1 MLEKMLVFWYDN
13 AKHEGVDSMYKVN
26 KKDEVPIYLFHQGTN
41 YKAYEFLGS
50 HSSKRKGVSGAIFRV
65 WAPHAL
71 SVSVVGDFNDW
82 NRTQNPM
89 EKISDNGLWEGFV
102 PDIKQYDLYKYS
114 IETQEGKI
122 LLKTDPYAFHMQTRP
137 ESASRFYELGK
148 YLWKDQ
154 AWMDKRKLQNH
165 VGEPINIYEVNIGSW
180 RQYEDGQFFDYRKC
194 ADELVSYVKD
204 MGYTHV
210 ELMPITEYPFD
221 PSWGYQVTGYF
232 AATSRYGTPKDF
244 MYFVNKMHENNI
256 GVIMDWVPAHFPK
269 DAQGLYEF
277 DGSQCYEYQDIQKR
291 EHPHWGTRIF
301 DFGRPEV
308 QSFLIS
314 SAMFW
319 VEKFHIDGL
328 RVDAVASMLY
338 LDYGRESWEWTPNVH
353 GGNENL
359 EAVEFLKKL
368 NSAILGE
375 HSDVLMIAEESS
387 AWPLVTKPPYV
398 GGLGFNFKWNMG
410 WMNDMLNYISLDPIY
425 RSYNHDKLTFSMMY
439 AFSENYVLPLSHD
452 EVVHGKCS
460 LINKMPGEYSQ
471 KFAGMR
477 TMLGYMMAHPGK
489 KLLFMG
495 QEFGQFIEWNF
506 EKELDWQL
514 LSYES
519 HRKLQSF
526 VRDLNHFYLENSP
539 MWEID
544 DSWDGFQW
552 LVHDDNTQ
560 NVVIFRRTNDE
571 GDDVIAICNF
581 APVERDGYRFG
592 IPEEKNYE
600 IVLNSDDI
608 RYGGNGIKEK
618 EIILSEKIAMHGKA
632 NSIAVD
638 IPPMSVMYLKP
649 SKIQPESKEDNVIDV
664 EVTEESA
671 KESKQEEKPKRT
683 RKKAVTAEETAAPVE
698 EKPKRTR
705 KKAAPAE
712 DAAPAEEK
720 PKRTRKK
727 AVTAEETAALAEEKP
742 KRTRKKAAAEST
754 KQETAEKPKRTRK
767 TTKTQE

>member
-1 MLEKMLVFWYDN
+1 
-13 AKHEGVDSMYKVN
+13 MYKVN

-41 YKAYEFLGS
+41 FKAYEFMGS
-50 HSSKRKGVSGAIFRV
+50 HSSKRKGVSGAVFRV
-65 WAPHAL
+65 WAPHAH
-71 SVSVVGDFNDW
+71 SVSVVGDFNSWD
-82 NRTQNPM
+82 RSCDPM
-89 EKISDNGLWEGFV
+89 EKISENGLWEGFV
-102 PDIKQYDLYKYS
+102 PEIKQYDIYKYS
-114 IETQEGKI
+114 FETPWGDVV
-122 LLKTDPYAFHMQTRP
+122 LKTYPYAYHMQTRP

-148 YLWKDQ
+148 YPWKDQ
-154 AWMDKRKLQNH
+154 AWMEKRRLQNH
-165 VGEPINIYEVNIGSW
+165 VGEPINIYEVNLGSW
-180 RQYEDGQFFDYRKC
+180 RQYEDGKFFDYRKI
-194 ADELVSYVKD
+194 ADELVEYVKE
-204 MGYTHV
+204 MGYTHI
-210 ELMPITEYPFD
+210 ELMPVTEYPFD
-221 PSWGYQVTGYF
+221 ASWGYQVTGYF

-244 MYFVNKMHENNI
+244 MYFVNKFHENNI

-269 DAQGLYEF
+269 DEQGLYEF
-277 DGSQCYEYQDIQKR
+277 DGTQCYEYQDPQKR

-308 QSFLIS
+308 QSFLVS

-368 NSAILGE
+368 NSAILSE

-410 WMNDMLNYISLDPIY
+410 WMNDILSYISLDPIY

-439 AFSENYVLPLSHD
+439 AFSENYILPLSHD

-477 TMLGYMMAHPGK
+477 TLFGYMMAHPGK

-519 HRKLQSF
+519 HRKLQNF
-526 VRDLNHFYLENSP
+526 VKDLNRFYLDNSP
-539 MWEID
+539 LWEID

-560 NVVIFRRTNDE
+560 NVIIFRRTNDE
-571 GDDVIAICNF
+571 GEDVIAICNF
-581 APVERDGYRFG
+581 APVERDDYRFG

-600 IVLNSDDI
+600 IAFSSDDI
-608 RYGGNGIKEK
+608 RYGGKGIPEK
-618 EIILSEKIAMHGKA
+618 EIILSEKIAMHGKS

-649 SKIQPESKEDNVIDV
+649 SSIQPEPKVIDV
-664 EVTEESA
+664 ESSSAETEAEPA
-671 KESKQEEKPKRT
+671 AEQPKPKTT
-683 RKKAVTAEETAAPVE
+683 RKKAASTKPKTTRKKATSEEAAQEKPKTTRKKTAAAKEKTE

-705 KKAAPAE
+705 KKAAE
-712 DAAPAEEK
+712 KIEE
-720 PKRTRKK
+720 
-727 AVTAEETAALAEEKP
+727 
-742 KRTRKKAAAEST
+742 
-754 KQETAEKPKRTRK
+754 
-767 TTKTQE
+767 

>member
-1 MLEKMLVFWYDN
+1 
-13 AKHEGVDSMYKVN
+13 MYKVN

-41 YKAYEFLGS
+41 FKAYEFMGS
-50 HSSKRKGVSGAIFRV
+50 HSSKRKGVSGAVFRV
-65 WAPHAL
+65 WAPHAH
-71 SVSVVGDFNDW
+71 SVSVVGEFNSWD
-82 NRTQNPM
+82 RSCDPM
-89 EKISDNGLWEGFV
+89 EKISENGLWEGFV
-102 PDIKQYDLYKYS
+102 PEIKQYDMYKYS
-114 IETQEGKI
+114 IETPSGDVV
-122 LLKTDPYAFHMQTRP
+122 LKTDPYAYHMQTRP

-148 YLWKDQ
+148 YPWKDQ
-154 AWMDKRKLQNH
+154 AWMEKRRLQNH
-165 VGEPINIYEVNIGSW
+165 VGEPINIYEVNLGSW
-180 RQYEDGQFFDYRKC
+180 RQYEDGKFFDYRKI
-194 ADELVSYVKD
+194 ADELVEYVKE
-204 MGYTHV
+204 MGYTHI
-210 ELMPITEYPFD
+210 ELMPVTEYPFD
-221 PSWGYQVTGYF
+221 ASWGYQVTGYF

-244 MYFVNKMHENNI
+244 MYFVNKFHENNI

-269 DAQGLYEF
+269 DEQGLYEF
-277 DGSQCYEYQDIQKR
+277 DGTQCYEYQDPQKR

-308 QSFLIS
+308 QSFLVS

-368 NSAILGE
+368 NSAILSE

-410 WMNDMLNYISLDPIY
+410 WMNDILSYISLDPIY

-439 AFSENYVLPLSHD
+439 AFSENYILPLSHD

-477 TMLGYMMAHPGK
+477 TLFGYMMAHPGK

-519 HRKLQSF
+519 HRKLQNF
-526 VRDLNHFYLENSP
+526 VKDLNRFYLDNSP
-539 MWEID
+539 LWEID

-560 NVVIFRRTNDE
+560 NVIIFRRTNDE
-571 GDDVIAICNF
+571 GEDVIAICNF
-581 APVERDGYRFG
+581 APVERDDYRFG

-600 IVLNSDDI
+600 IAFSSDDI
-608 RYGGNGIKEK
+608 RYGGKGIPEK
-618 EIILSEKIAMHGKA
+618 EIILSEKIAMHGKS

-649 SKIQPESKEDNVIDV
+649 SSIQPEPKVIDV
-664 EVTEESA
+664 ESSSAETEAEPA
-671 KESKQEEKPKRT
+671 AEQPKPKT
-683 RKKAVTAEETAAPVE
+683 
-698 EKPKRTR
+698 TR
-705 KKAAPAE
+705 KKAAST
-712 DAAPAEEK
+712 K
-720 PKRTRKK
+720 PKTTRKK
-727 AVTAEETAALAEEKP
+727 ATSEEAAQEKP
-742 KRTRKKAAAEST
+742 TQRSTVKKKRLQPRKRPRKSQSGPV
-754 KQETAEKPKRTRK
+754 KKRQKR
-767 TTKTQE
+767 

>member
-1 MLEKMLVFWYDN
+1 MLVFWYDN

-291 EHPHWGTRIF
+291 EHPHWGPRIF

-410 WMNDMLNYISLDPIY
+410 WMNDMLHYMSLDPLF
-425 RSYNHDKLTFSMMY
+425 RKFNHDNITFSFFY
-439 AFSENYVLPLSHD
+439 AFSENFILPISHD
-452 EVVHGKCS
+452 EVVYGKCS
-460 LINKMPGEYSQ
+460 LFNKMPGDEQMKY
-471 KFAGMR
+471 AGVRAFMC
-477 TMLGYMMAHPGK
+477 YMMAHPGK

-495 QEFGQFIEWNF
+495 TEFCQANEWNV
-506 EKELDWQL
+506 EKELEWGL
-514 LSYES
+514 LQYPE
-519 HRKLQSF
+519 HQKAQAF
-526 VRDLNHFYLENSP
+526 FKALNHFYLETPALWQVDFS
-539 MWEID
+539 WEGFSWISND
-544 DSWDGFQW
+544 DYNQR
-552 LVHDDNTQ
+552 
-560 NVVIFRRTNDE
+560 VIAFRRIDKDGNDL
-571 GDDVIAICNF
+571 IAVCNF
-581 APVERDGYRFG
+581 VPVQRENYSIG
-592 IPEEKNYE
+592 IPAAGIYTE
-600 IVLNSDDI
+600 VFNSDSVEFGGGGVTNGDTI
-608 RYGGNGIKEK
+608 RSVPEP
-618 EIILSEKIAMHGKA
+618 MHGFED
-632 NSIAVD
+632 SISLTLPA
-638 IPPMSVMYLKP
+638 MSVLYLKCRRRIP
-649 SKIQPESKEDNVIDV
+649 H
-664 EVTEESA
+664 
-671 KESKQEEKPKRT
+671 
-683 RKKAVTAEETAAPVE
+683 KKAVKPQKAVVAETKTETPAPAVKAVV
-698 EKPKRTR
+698 KPKTKKTSSR
-705 KKAAPAE
+705 KNK
-712 DAAPAEEK
+712 
-720 PKRTRKK
+720 
-727 AVTAEETAALAEEKP
+727 
-742 KRTRKKAAAEST
+742 
-754 KQETAEKPKRTRK
+754 AEKS
-767 TTKTQE
+767 

>member
-1 MLEKMLVFWYDN
+1 
-13 AKHEGVDSMYKVN
+13 MYKVN

-41 YKAYEFLGS
+41 FKAYEFMGS
-50 HSSKRKGVSGAIFRV
+50 HSSKRKGVSGAVFRV
-65 WAPHAL
+65 WAPHAH
-71 SVSVVGDFNDW
+71 SVSVVGDFNSWD
-82 NRTQNPM
+82 RSCDPM
-89 EKISDNGLWEGFV
+89 EKISENGLWEGFV
-102 PDIKQYDLYKYS
+102 PEIKQYDMYKYS
-114 IETQEGKI
+114 IETPSGDVV
-122 LLKTDPYAFHMQTRP
+122 LKTDPYAYHMQTRP

-148 YLWKDQ
+148 YPWKDQ
-154 AWMDKRKLQNH
+154 AWMEKRRLQNH
-165 VGEPINIYEVNIGSW
+165 VGEPINIYEVNLGSW
-180 RQYEDGQFFDYRKC
+180 RQYEDGKFFDYRKI
-194 ADELVSYVKD
+194 ADELVEYVKE
-204 MGYTHV
+204 MGYTHI
-210 ELMPITEYPFD
+210 ELMPVTEYPFD
-221 PSWGYQVTGYF
+221 ASWGYQVTGYF

-244 MYFVNKMHENNI
+244 MYFVNKFHENNI

-269 DAQGLYEF
+269 DE
-277 DGSQCYEYQDIQKR
+277 
-291 EHPHWGTRIF
+291 WGTRIF

-308 QSFLIS
+308 QSFLVS

-368 NSAILGE
+368 NSAILSE

-410 WMNDMLNYISLDPIY
+410 WMNDILSYISLDPIY

-439 AFSENYVLPLSHD
+439 AFSENYILPLSHD

-477 TMLGYMMAHPGK
+477 TLFGYMMAHPGK

-519 HRKLQSF
+519 HRKLQNF
-526 VRDLNHFYLENSP
+526 VKDLNRFYLDNSP
-539 MWEID
+539 LWEID

-560 NVVIFRRTNDE
+560 NVIIFRRTNDE
-571 GDDVIAICNF
+571 GEDVIAICNF
-581 APVERDGYRFG
+581 APVERDDYRFG

-600 IVLNSDDI
+600 IAFSSDDI
-608 RYGGNGIKEK
+608 RYGGKGIPEK
-618 EIILSEKIAMHGKA
+618 EIILSEKIAMHGKS

-649 SKIQPESKEDNVIDV
+649 SSIQPEPKVIDV
-664 EVTEESA
+664 ESSSAETEEEPA
-671 KESKQEEKPKRT
+671 AEQPKPKTT
-683 RKKAVTAEETAAPVE
+683 RKKAASTKPKTTRKKATSEEAAQEKPKTTRKKTAAAKEKTE

-705 KKAAPAE
+705 KKAAE
-712 DAAPAEEK
+712 KIEE
-720 PKRTRKK
+720 
-727 AVTAEETAALAEEKP
+727 
-742 KRTRKKAAAEST
+742 
-754 KQETAEKPKRTRK
+754 
-767 TTKTQE
+767 

>member
-1 MLEKMLVFWYDN
+1 MNMDSLLNYLRGGSSHGYRQFGAHPVWEDGIRKVRFSVYAPYAQNVALIGTFNCWQPWQMQRLDCGVWTLTSSEPQ
-13 AKHEGVDSMYKVN
+13 EGQMYKYQITTADGQLMDRADPFAFGSELRPGTASVIRFLEGYRWQ
-26 KKDEVPIYLFHQGTN
+26 DEAYMAQREKN
-41 YKAYEFLGS
+41 Y
-50 HSSKRKGVSGAIFRV
+50 
-65 WAPHAL
+65 
-71 SVSVVGDFNDW
+71 
-82 NRTQNPM
+82 NRPM
-89 EKISDNGLWEGFV
+89 
-102 PDIKQYDLYKYS
+102 
-114 IETQEGKI
+114 
-122 LLKTDPYAFHMQTRP
+122 
-137 ESASRFYELGK
+137 
-148 YLWKDQ
+148 
-154 AWMDKRKLQNH
+154 
-165 VGEPINIYEVNIGSW
+165 NIYELHAGSW
-180 RQYEDGQFFDYRKC
+180 RVKDKTDSERFYSY
-194 ADELVSYVKD
+194 DELAQPLIEYVQK
-204 MGYTHV
+204 MGYTHI
-210 ELMPITEYPFD
+210 ELMPITEYPYD

-232 AATSRYGTPKDF
+232 AATSRYGTPKDL
-244 MYFVNKMHENNI
+244 MYFINKFHENNI
-256 GVIMDWVPAHFPK
+256 GVIIDWVPAHFPK
-269 DAQGLYEF
+269 DEQGLYEF
-277 DGSQCYEYQDIQKR
+277 DGSQCYEYQDPQKR
-291 EHPHWGTRIF
+291 EHPHWGTRVF

-319 VEKFHIDGL
+319 VDKFHVDGL

-368 NSAILGE
+368 NSAVLGE
-375 HSDVLMIAEESS
+375 HADVLMIAEESS

-410 WMNDMLNYISLDPIY
+410 WMNDMLSYISLDPIY
-425 RSYNHDKLTFSMMY
+425 RAYNHDKLTFSMMY

-477 TMLGYMMAHPGK
+477 TLFGYMMAHPGK

-519 HRKLQSF
+519 HRKLQTF
-526 VRDLNHFYLENSP
+526 VKDLNHFYLENSA

-592 IPEEKNYE
+592 IPEQKNYE

-608 RYGGNGIKEK
+608 RYGGTGIPEK
-618 EIILSEKIAMHGKA
+618 EVILSEKIAMHGKA

-649 SKIQPESKEDNVIDV
+649 SSIQPEDEQEKIIDLEALTEQPNAEPIV
-664 EVTEESA
+664 EA
-671 KESKQEEKPKRT
+671 
-683 RKKAVTAEETAAPVE
+683 
-698 EKPKRTR
+698 KPKRTR
-705 KKAAPAE
+705 KKAAPKAE
-712 DAAPAEEK
+712 EESAEAPAE
-720 PKRTRKK
+720 
-727 AVTAEETAALAEEKP
+727 VKP
-742 KRTRKKAAAEST
+742 KRTRKKAAPKAEEESV
-754 KQETAEKPKRTRK
+754 ETPAEAKPKRTRK
-767 TTKTQE
+767 ATQSGTTSAKKTTTKKSADSTEE

>member
-1 MLEKMLVFWYDN
+1 
-13 AKHEGVDSMYKVN
+13 MYKVN

-41 YKAYEFLGS
+41 FKAYEFMGS
-50 HSSKRKGVSGAIFRV
+50 HSSKRKGVSGAVFRV
-65 WAPHAL
+65 WAPHAH
-71 SVSVVGDFNDW
+71 SVSVVGDFNSWD
-82 NRTQNPM
+82 RSCDPM
-89 EKISDNGLWEGFV
+89 EKISENGLWEGFV
-102 PDIKQYDLYKYS
+102 PEIKQYDMYKYS
-114 IETQEGKI
+114 IETPSGDVV
-122 LLKTDPYAFHMQTRP
+122 LKTDPYAYHMQTRP

-148 YLWKDQ
+148 YPWKDQ
-154 AWMDKRKLQNH
+154 AWMEKRRLQNH
-165 VGEPINIYEVNIGSW
+165 VGEPINIYEVNLGSW
-180 RQYEDGQFFDYRKC
+180 RQYEDGKFFDYRKI
-194 ADELVSYVKD
+194 ADELVEYVKE
-204 MGYTHV
+204 MGYTHI
-210 ELMPITEYPFD
+210 ELMPVTEYPFD
-221 PSWGYQVTGYF
+221 ASWGYQVTGYF

-244 MYFVNKMHENNI
+244 MYFVNKFHENNI
-256 GVIMDWVPAHFPK
+256 GVIMDWVPA
-269 DAQGLYEF
+269 
-277 DGSQCYEYQDIQKR
+277 
-291 EHPHWGTRIF
+291 HWGTRIF

-308 QSFLIS
+308 QSFLVS

-368 NSAILGE
+368 NSAILSE

-410 WMNDMLNYISLDPIY
+410 WMNDILSYISLDPIY

-439 AFSENYVLPLSHD
+439 AFSENYILPLSHD

-477 TMLGYMMAHPGK
+477 TLFGYMMAHPGK

-519 HRKLQSF
+519 HRKLQNF
-526 VRDLNHFYLENSP
+526 VKDLNRFYLDNSP
-539 MWEID
+539 LWEID

-560 NVVIFRRTNDE
+560 NVIIFRRTNDE
-571 GDDVIAICNF
+571 GEDVIAICNF
-581 APVERDGYRFG
+581 APVERDDYRFG

-600 IVLNSDDI
+600 IAFSSDDI
-608 RYGGNGIKEK
+608 RYGGKGIPEK
-618 EIILSEKIAMHGKA
+618 EIILSEKIAMHGKS

-649 SKIQPESKEDNVIDV
+649 SSIQPEPKVIDV
-664 EVTEESA
+664 ESSSAETEEEPA
-671 KESKQEEKPKRT
+671 AEQPKPKTT
-683 RKKAVTAEETAAPVE
+683 RKKAASTKPKTTRKKATSEEAAQEKPKTTRKKTAAAKEKTE

-705 KKAAPAE
+705 KKAAE
-712 DAAPAEEK
+712 KIEE
-720 PKRTRKK
+720 
-727 AVTAEETAALAEEKP
+727 
-742 KRTRKKAAAEST
+742 
-754 KQETAEKPKRTRK
+754 
-767 TTKTQE
+767 

>member
-1 MLEKMLVFWYDN
+1 
-13 AKHEGVDSMYKVN
+13 MYKVN

-41 YKAYEFLGS
+41 FKAYEFMGS
-50 HSSKRKGVSGAIFRV
+50 HSSKRKGVSGAVFRV
-65 WAPHAL
+65 WAPHAH
-71 SVSVVGDFNDW
+71 SVSVVGDFNSWD
-82 NRTQNPM
+82 RSCDPM
-89 EKISDNGLWEGFV
+89 EKISENGLWEGFV
-102 PDIKQYDLYKYS
+102 PEIKQYDMYKYS
-114 IETQEGKI
+114 IETPSGDVV
-122 LLKTDPYAFHMQTRP
+122 LKTDPYAYHMQTRP

-148 YLWKDQ
+148 YPWKDQ
-154 AWMDKRKLQNH
+154 AWMEKRRLQNH
-165 VGEPINIYEVNIGSW
+165 VGEPINIYEVNLGSW
-180 RQYEDGQFFDYRKC
+180 RQYEDGKFFDYRKI
-194 ADELVSYVKD
+194 ADELVEYVKE
-204 MGYTHV
+204 MGYTHI
-210 ELMPITEYPFD
+210 ELMPVTEYPFD
-221 PSWGYQVTGYF
+221 ASWGYQVTGYF

-244 MYFVNKMHENNI
+244 MYFVNKFHENNI

-269 DAQGLYEF
+269 DEQGL
-277 DGSQCYEYQDIQKR
+277 DGFGGAECYEYQGPQKR
-291 EHPHWGTRIF
+291 GHPHWGTRIF

-308 QSFLIS
+308 QSFLVS

-368 NSAILGE
+368 NSAILSE

-410 WMNDMLNYISLDPIY
+410 WMNDILSYISLDPIY

-439 AFSENYVLPLSHD
+439 AFSENYILPLSHD

-477 TMLGYMMAHPGK
+477 TLFGYMMAHPGK

-519 HRKLQSF
+519 HRKLQNF
-526 VRDLNHFYLENSP
+526 VKDLNRFYLDNSP
-539 MWEID
+539 LWEID

-560 NVVIFRRTNDE
+560 NVIIFRRTNDE
-571 GDDVIAICNF
+571 GEDVIAICNF
-581 APVERDGYRFG
+581 APVERDDYRFG

-600 IVLNSDDI
+600 IAFSSDDI
-608 RYGGNGIKEK
+608 RYGGKGIPEK
-618 EIILSEKIAMHGKA
+618 EIILSEKIAMHGKS

-649 SKIQPESKEDNVIDV
+649 SSIQPEPKVIDV
-664 EVTEESA
+664 ESSSAETEAEPA
-671 KESKQEEKPKRT
+671 AEQPKPKTT
-683 RKKAVTAEETAAPVE
+683 RKKAASTKPKTTRKKATSEEAAQEKPKTTRKKTAAAKEKTE

-705 KKAAPAE
+705 KKAAE
-712 DAAPAEEK
+712 KIEE
-720 PKRTRKK
+720 
-727 AVTAEETAALAEEKP
+727 
-742 KRTRKKAAAEST
+742 
-754 KQETAEKPKRTRK
+754 
-767 TTKTQE
+767 

>member
-1 MLEKMLVFWYDN
+1 
-13 AKHEGVDSMYKVN
+13 MYKVN

-41 YKAYEFLGS
+41 FKAYEFMGS
-50 HSSKRKGVSGAIFRV
+50 HSSKRKGVSGAVFRV
-65 WAPHAL
+65 WAPHAH
-71 SVSVVGDFNDW
+71 SVSVVGDFNSWD
-82 NRTQNPM
+82 RSCDPM
-89 EKISDNGLWEGFV
+89 EKISENGLWEGFV
-102 PDIKQYDLYKYS
+102 PEIKQYDMYKYS
-114 IETQEGKI
+114 IETPSGDVV
-122 LLKTDPYAFHMQTRP
+122 LKTDPYAYHMQTRP

-148 YLWKDQ
+148 YPWKDQ
-154 AWMDKRKLQNH
+154 AWMEKRRLQNH
-165 VGEPINIYEVNIGSW
+165 VGEPINIYEVNLGSW
-180 RQYEDGQFFDYRKC
+180 RQYEDGKFFDYRKI
-194 ADELVSYVKD
+194 ADELVEYVKE
-204 MGYTHV
+204 MGYTHI
-210 ELMPITEYPFD
+210 ELMPVTEYPFD
-221 PSWGYQVTGYF
+221 ASWGYQVTGYF

-244 MYFVNKMHENNI
+244 MYFVNKFHENNI

-269 DAQGLYEF
+269 DEQGLYEF
-277 DGSQCYEYQDIQKR
+277 DGTQCYEYQDPQKR

-308 QSFLIS
+308 QSFLVS

-368 NSAILGE
+368 NSAILSE

-410 WMNDMLNYISLDPIY
+410 WMNDILSYISLDPIY

-439 AFSENYVLPLSHD
+439 AFSENYILPLSHD

-477 TMLGYMMAHPGK
+477 TLFGYMMAHPGK

-519 HRKLQSF
+519 HRKLQNF
-526 VRDLNHFYLENSP
+526 VKDLNRFYLDNSP
-539 MWEID
+539 LWEID

-560 NVVIFRRTNDE
+560 NVIIFRRTNDE
-571 GDDVIAICNF
+571 GEDVIAICNF
-581 APVERDGYRFG
+581 APVERDDYRFG

-600 IVLNSDDI
+600 IAFSSDDI
-608 RYGGNGIKEK
+608 RYGGKGIPEK
-618 EIILSEKIAMHGKA
+618 EIILSEKIAMHGKS

-649 SKIQPESKEDNVIDV
+649 SSIQPEPKVIDV
-664 EVTEESA
+664 ESSSAETEAEPA
-671 KESKQEEKPKRT
+671 AEQPKPKT
-683 RKKAVTAEETAAPVE
+683 
-698 EKPKRTR
+698 TR
-705 KKAAPAE
+705 KKAAST
-712 DAAPAEEK
+712 K
-720 PKRTRKK
+720 PKTTRKK
-727 AVTAEETAALAEEKP
+727 ATSEETAQEKP
-742 KRTRKKAAAEST
+742 KTTRKKTAAAKEKTEESQSGPV
-754 KQETAEKPKRTRK
+754 KKRQKR
-767 TTKTQE
+767 

>member
-1 MLEKMLVFWYDN
+1 V
-13 AKHEGVDSMYKVN
+13 YKVN

-41 YKAYEFLGS
+41 FKAYEFMGS
-50 HSSKRKGVSGAIFRV
+50 HSSKRKGVSGAVFRV
-65 WAPHAL
+65 WAPHAH
-71 SVSVVGDFNDW
+71 SVSVVGDFNSWD
-82 NRTQNPM
+82 RSCDPM
-89 EKISDNGLWEGFV
+89 EKISENGLWEGFV
-102 PDIKQYDLYKYS
+102 PEIKQYDMYKYS
-114 IETQEGKI
+114 IETPSGDVV
-122 LLKTDPYAFHMQTRP
+122 LKTDPYAYHMQTRP

-148 YLWKDQ
+148 YPWKDQ
-154 AWMDKRKLQNH
+154 AWMEKRRLQNH
-165 VGEPINIYEVNIGSW
+165 VGEPINIYEVNLGSW
-180 RQYEDGQFFDYRKC
+180 RQYEDGKFFDYRKI
-194 ADELVSYVKD
+194 ADELVEYVKE
-204 MGYTHV
+204 MGYTHI
-210 ELMPITEYPFD
+210 ELMPVTEYPFD
-221 PSWGYQVTGYF
+221 ASWGYQVTGYF

-244 MYFVNKMHENNI
+244 MYFVNKFHENNI

-269 DAQGLYEF
+269 DEQGLYEF
-277 DGSQCYEYQDIQKR
+277 DGTQCYEYQDPQKR

-308 QSFLIS
+308 QSFLVS

-338 LDYGRESWEWTPNVH
+338 LDYGRESWEWTPNV

-368 NSAILGE
+368 NSAILSE

-410 WMNDMLNYISLDPIY
+410 WMNDILSYISLDPIY

-439 AFSENYVLPLSHD
+439 AFSENYILPLSHD

-477 TMLGYMMAHPGK
+477 TLFGYMMAHPGK

-519 HRKLQSF
+519 HRKLQNF
-526 VRDLNHFYLENSP
+526 VKDLNRFYLDNSP
-539 MWEID
+539 LWEID

-560 NVVIFRRTNDE
+560 NVIIFRRTNDE
-571 GDDVIAICNF
+571 GEDVIAICNF
-581 APVERDGYRFG
+581 APVERDDYRFG

-600 IVLNSDDI
+600 IAFSSDDI
-608 RYGGNGIKEK
+608 RYGGKGIPEK
-618 EIILSEKIAMHGKA
+618 EIILSEKIAMHGKS

-649 SKIQPESKEDNVIDV
+649 SSIQPEPKVIDV
-664 EVTEESA
+664 ESSSAETEAEPA
-671 KESKQEEKPKRT
+671 AEQPKPKTT
-683 RKKAVTAEETAAPVE
+683 RKKAASTKPKTTRKKATSEETAQEKPKTTRKKTAAAKEKTE

-705 KKAAPAE
+705 KKAAE
-712 DAAPAEEK
+712 KIEE
-720 PKRTRKK
+720 
-727 AVTAEETAALAEEKP
+727 
-742 KRTRKKAAAEST
+742 
-754 KQETAEKPKRTRK
+754 
-767 TTKTQE
+767 

>member
-1 MLEKMLVFWYDN
+1 
-13 AKHEGVDSMYKVN
+13 MYKVN

-41 YKAYEFLGS
+41 FKAYEFMGS
-50 HSSKRKGVSGAIFRV
+50 HSSKRKGVSGAVFRV
-65 WAPHAL
+65 WAPHAH
-71 SVSVVGDFNDW
+71 SVSVVGDFNSWD
-82 NRTQNPM
+82 RSCDPM
-89 EKISDNGLWEGFV
+89 EKISENGLWEGFV
-102 PDIKQYDLYKYS
+102 PEIKQYDMYKYS
-114 IETQEGKI
+114 IETPSGDVV
-122 LLKTDPYAFHMQTRP
+122 LKTDPYAYHMQTRP

-148 YLWKDQ
+148 YPWKDQ
-154 AWMDKRKLQNH
+154 AWMEKRRLQNH
-165 VGEPINIYEVNIGSW
+165 VGEPINIYEVNLGSW
-180 RQYEDGQFFDYRKC
+180 RQYEDGKFFDYRKI
-194 ADELVSYVKD
+194 ADELVEYVKE
-204 MGYTHV
+204 MGYTHI
-210 ELMPITEYPFD
+210 ELMPVTEYPFD
-221 PSWGYQVTGYF
+221 ASWGYQVTGYF

-244 MYFVNKMHENNI
+244 MYFVNKFHENNI
-256 GVIMDWVPAHFPK
+256 GVIMDWV
-269 DAQGLYEF
+269 
-277 DGSQCYEYQDIQKR
+277 
-291 EHPHWGTRIF
+291 WGTRIF

-308 QSFLIS
+308 QSFLVS

-368 NSAILGE
+368 NSAILSE

-410 WMNDMLNYISLDPIY
+410 WMNDILSYISLDPIY

-439 AFSENYVLPLSHD
+439 AFSENYILPLSHD

-477 TMLGYMMAHPGK
+477 TLFGYMMAHPGK

-519 HRKLQSF
+519 HRKLQNF
-526 VRDLNHFYLENSP
+526 VKDLNRFYLDNSP
-539 MWEID
+539 LWEID

-560 NVVIFRRTNDE
+560 NVIIFRRTNDE
-571 GDDVIAICNF
+571 GEDVIAICNF
-581 APVERDGYRFG
+581 APVERDDYRFG

-600 IVLNSDDI
+600 IAFSSDDI
-608 RYGGNGIKEK
+608 RYGGKGIPEK
-618 EIILSEKIAMHGKA
+618 EIILSEKIAMHGKS

-649 SKIQPESKEDNVIDV
+649 SSIQPEPKVIDV
-664 EVTEESA
+664 ESSSAETEEEPA
-671 KESKQEEKPKRT
+671 AEQPKPKTT
-683 RKKAVTAEETAAPVE
+683 RKKAASTKPKTTRKKATSEETAQEKPKTTRKKTAAAKEKTE

-705 KKAAPAE
+705 KKAAE
-712 DAAPAEEK
+712 KIEE
-720 PKRTRKK
+720 
-727 AVTAEETAALAEEKP
+727 
-742 KRTRKKAAAEST
+742 
-754 KQETAEKPKRTRK
+754 
-767 TTKTQE
+767 

>member
-1 MLEKMLVFWYDN
+1 
-13 AKHEGVDSMYKVN
+13 MYKVN

-41 YKAYEFLGS
+41 FKAYEFMGS
-50 HSSKRKGVSGAIFRV
+50 HSSKRKGVSGAVFRV
-65 WAPHAL
+65 WAPHAH
-71 SVSVVGDFNDW
+71 SVSVVGDFNSWD
-82 NRTQNPM
+82 RSCDPM
-89 EKISDNGLWEGFV
+89 EKISENGLWEGFV
-102 PDIKQYDLYKYS
+102 PEIKQYDMYKYS
-114 IETQEGKI
+114 IETPSGDVV
-122 LLKTDPYAFHMQTRP
+122 LKTDPYAYHMQTRP

-148 YLWKDQ
+148 YPWKDQ
-154 AWMDKRKLQNH
+154 AWMEKRRLQNH
-165 VGEPINIYEVNIGSW
+165 VGEPINIYEVNLGSW
-180 RQYEDGQFFDYRKC
+180 RQYEDGKFFDYRKI
-194 ADELVSYVKD
+194 ADELVEYVKE
-204 MGYTHV
+204 MGYTHI
-210 ELMPITEYPFD
+210 ELMPVTEYPFD
-221 PSWGYQVTGYF
+221 ASWGYQVTGYF

-244 MYFVNKMHENNI
+244 MYFVNKFHENNI

-269 DAQGLYEF
+269 DEQGLYEF
-277 DGSQCYEYQDIQKR
+277 DGTQCYEYQDPQKR

-308 QSFLIS
+308 QSFLVS

-368 NSAILGE
+368 NSAILSE

-410 WMNDMLNYISLDPIY
+410 WMNDILSYISLDPIY

-439 AFSENYVLPLSHD
+439 AFSENYILPLSHD

-477 TMLGYMMAHPGK
+477 TLFGYMMAHPGK

-519 HRKLQSF
+519 HRKLQNF
-526 VRDLNHFYLENSP
+526 VKDLNRFYIDNSP
-539 MWEID
+539 LWEID

-560 NVVIFRRTNDE
+560 NVIIFRRTNDE
-571 GDDVIAICNF
+571 GEDVIAICNF
-581 APVERDGYRFG
+581 APVERDDYRFG

-600 IVLNSDDI
+600 IAFSSDDI
-608 RYGGNGIKEK
+608 RYGGKGIPEK
-618 EIILSEKIAMHGKA
+618 EIILSEKIAMHGKS

-649 SKIQPESKEDNVIDV
+649 SSIQPEPKVIDV
-664 EVTEESA
+664 ESSSAETEAEPA
-671 KESKQEEKPKRT
+671 AEQPKPKTT
-683 RKKAVTAEETAAPVE
+683 RKKAASTKPKTTRKKATSEEAAQEKPKTTRKKTAAVKEKTEEKTE

-705 KKAAPAE
+705 KKAAE
-712 DAAPAEEK
+712 KIEE
-720 PKRTRKK
+720 
-727 AVTAEETAALAEEKP
+727 
-742 KRTRKKAAAEST
+742 
-754 KQETAEKPKRTRK
+754 
-767 TTKTQE
+767 

>member
-1 MLEKMLVFWYDN
+1 
-13 AKHEGVDSMYKVN
+13 MYKAN

-41 YKAYEFLGS
+41 YKAYEFMGS
-50 HSSKRKGVSGAIFRV
+50 HSAKRKGVSGAIFRV

-71 SVSVVGDFNDW
+71 SVSIVGDFNEWDR
-82 NRTQNPM
+82 NENPM
-89 EKISDNGLWEGFV
+89 EKISDNGIWEGFV
-102 PDIKQYDLYKYS
+102 PAIKQYDLYKYS
-114 IETQEGKI
+114 IETPQNEII
-122 LLKTDPYAFHMQTRP
+122 LKSDPYAFHMQTRP
-137 ESASRFYELGK
+137 ESASRFYDLGK
-148 YLWKDQ
+148 YNWKDQ
-154 AWMDKRKLQNH
+154 AWMDKRLMQNH
-165 VGEPINIYEVNIGSW
+165 ISEPINIYEVNIGSW
-180 RQYEDGQFFDYRKC
+180 RQYEDGQFFDYRKF
-194 ADELVSYVKD
+194 ADELVVYVKD

-210 ELMPITEYPFD
+210 ELMPVTEYPYD

-232 AATSRYGTPKDF
+232 APTSRYGTPKDF
-244 MYFVNKMHENNI
+244 MYLINKCHENNI

-269 DAQGLYEF
+269 DEQGLYEF
-277 DGSQCYEYQDIQKR
+277 DGTQCYEYQDPQKR

-319 VEKFHIDGL
+319 IEKFHVDGL

-338 LDYGRESWEWTPNVH
+338 LDYGREAWEWTPNAH

-368 NSAILGE
+368 NSSVLGE

-387 AWPLVTKPPYV
+387 AWPLVTKPPYA

-410 WMNDMLNYISLDPIY
+410 WMNDLLSYVSLDPIY
-425 RSYNHDKLTFSMMY
+425 RAYNHDKLTFSMMY

-477 TMLGYMMAHPGK
+477 TMMGYMMAHPGK

-526 VRDLNHFYLENSP
+526 IRDLNHFYAENSP

-560 NVVIFRRTNDE
+560 NIIVFRRTNDD

-581 APVERDGYRFG
+581 APVERDNYRFG

-608 RYGGNGIKEK
+608 RYGGSGIKEK
-618 EIILSEKIAMHGKA
+618 EIVLSEKIAMHGKA

-649 SKIQPESKEDNVIDV
+649 SKIQPEQNQEDLIIDLETSHEAEP
-664 EVTEESA
+664 EV
-671 KESKQEEKPKRT
+671 QEKPKRT
-683 RKKAVTAEETAAPVE
+683 RKKAQDTAPTE

-705 KKAAPAE
+705 KKAAQPAKTE
-712 DAAPAEEK
+712 AESQEK
-720 PKRTRKK
+720 PKKRTRKK
-727 AVTAEETAALAEEKP
+727 ATEEA
-742 KRTRKKAAAEST
+742 
-754 KQETAEKPKRTRK
+754 
-767 TTKTQE
+767 

>member
-1 MLEKMLVFWYDN
+1 
-13 AKHEGVDSMYKVN
+13 MYKAN

-41 YKAYEFLGS
+41 YKAYEFMGS
-50 HSSKRKGVSGAIFRV
+50 HSAKRKGVSGAIFRV

-71 SVSVVGDFNDW
+71 SVSIVGDFNEWDR
-82 NRTQNPM
+82 NENPM
-89 EKISDNGLWEGFV
+89 EKISDNGIWEGFV
-102 PDIKQYDLYKYS
+102 PAIKQYDLYKYS
-114 IETQEGKI
+114 IETPQNEII
-122 LLKTDPYAFHMQTRP
+122 LKSDPYAFHMQTRP
-137 ESASRFYELGK
+137 ESASRFYDLGK
-148 YLWKDQ
+148 YNWKDQ
-154 AWMDKRKLQNH
+154 AWMDKRLMQNH
-165 VGEPINIYEVNIGSW
+165 ISEPINIYEVNIGSW
-180 RQYEDGQFFDYRKC
+180 RQYEDGQFFDYRKF
-194 ADELVSYVKD
+194 ADELVVYVKD

-210 ELMPITEYPFD
+210 ELMPVTEYPYD

-232 AATSRYGTPKDF
+232 APTSRYGTPKDF
-244 MYFVNKMHENNI
+244 MYLINKCHENNI

-269 DAQGLYEF
+269 DEQGLYEF
-277 DGSQCYEYQDIQKR
+277 DGTQCYEYQDPQKR

-319 VEKFHIDGL
+319 IEKFHVDGL

-338 LDYGRESWEWTPNVH
+338 LDYGREAWEWTPNAH

-368 NSAILGE
+368 NSSVLGE

-387 AWPLVTKPPYV
+387 AWPLVTKPPYA

-410 WMNDMLNYISLDPIY
+410 WMNDLLSYVSLDPIY
-425 RSYNHDKLTFSMMY
+425 RAYNHDKLTFSMMY

-477 TMLGYMMAHPGK
+477 TMMGYMMAHPGK

-526 VRDLNHFYLENSP
+526 IRDLNHFYAENSP

-560 NVVIFRRTNDE
+560 NIIVFRRTNDD

-581 APVERDGYRFG
+581 APVERDNYRFG

-608 RYGGNGIKEK
+608 RYGGSGIKEK
-618 EIILSEKIAMHGKA
+618 EIVLSEKIAMHGKA

-649 SKIQPESKEDNVIDV
+649 SKIQPEQNQEDLIIDLETSHEAEP
-664 EVTEESA
+664 EV
-671 KESKQEEKPKRT
+671 QEKTKRT
-683 RKKAVTAEETAAPVE
+683 RKKAQDTAPTE

-705 KKAAPAE
+705 KKAAQLAKTEAE
-712 DAAPAEEK
+712 SQEK
-720 PKRTRKK
+720 PKKRTRKK
-727 AVTAEETAALAEEKP
+727 ATEEA
-742 KRTRKKAAAEST
+742 
-754 KQETAEKPKRTRK
+754 
-767 TTKTQE
+767 

>member
-1 MLEKMLVFWYDN
+1 MEQLKEEYQLPV
-13 AKHEGVDSMYKVN
+13 
-26 KKDEVPIYLFHQGTN
+26 YLFHEGKNYEAYRFFGVHKIKKGT
-41 YKAYEFLGS
+41 YA
-50 HSSKRKGVSGAIFRV
+50 FRV
-65 WAPHAL
+65 WAPHA
-71 SVSVVGDFNDW
+71 VGVAVAGDFNDW
-82 NRTQNPM
+82 SETANPM
-89 EKISDNGLWEGFV
+89 TPIAPEIWEAVVDGV
-102 PDIKQYDLYKYS
+102 SKYDCYKYA
-114 IETQEGKI
+114 IQTADGR
-122 LLKTDPYAFHMQTRP
+122 LLMKADPYAVHQETRP
-137 ESASRFYELGK
+137 GTASKVYDLPSYKWTDSDWFARQKEASVL
-148 YLWKDQ
+148 
-154 AWMDKRKLQNH
+154 DKP
-165 VGEPINIYEVNIGSW
+165 VNIYEIHFGSW
-180 RQYEDGQFFDYRKC
+180 KQHEDGTFLTYREM
-194 ADELVSYVKD
+194 ADTLVPYVKD
-204 MGYTHV
+204 MGYTHI
-210 ELMPITEYPFD
+210 EMMPIMEYPFD
-221 PSWGYQVTGYF
+221 GSWGYQVTGYF
-232 AATSRYGTPKDF
+232 APTSRYGVPEDL
-244 MYFVNKMHENNI
+244 MYFMDTCHKAGI
-256 GVIMDWVPAHFPK
+256 GVILDWVPAHFPK
-269 DAQGLYEF
+269 DAHGLYAF
-277 DGSQCYEYQDIQKR
+277 DGECTYEYSDLKKG
-291 EHPHWGTRIF
+291 EHKEWGTRVF
-301 DFGRPEV
+301 DYGKNEV
-308 QSFLIS
+308 RSFLIS
-314 SAMFW
+314 SAMYW
-319 VEKFHIDGL
+319 ADLFHFDGI

-338 LDYGRESWEWTPNVH
+338 LDYGREPGEWTPNKD
-353 GGNENL
+353 GGNENY
-359 EAVEFLKKL
+359 EAVDFFRQL
-368 NSAILGE
+368 NSA
-375 HSDVLMIAEESS
+375 VLTRHPSMMMIAEEST
-387 AWPLVTKPPYV
+387 AWPMITMPPDV

-600 IVLNSDDI
+600 IALNSDDI

-664 EVTEESA
+664 EVTEEPA

-683 RKKAVTAEETAAPVE
+683 RKKAVTAEETAAPLE

-727 AVTAEETAALAEEKP
+727 AVTAEETAAPVEEKP

-754 KQETAEKPKRTRK
+754 EQETAEKPKRTRK

>member
-1 MLEKMLVFWYDN
+1 
-13 AKHEGVDSMYKVN
+13 MYKAS

-50 HSSKRKGVSGAIFRV
+50 HPAKRKGVSGAIFRV

-71 SVSVVGDFNDW
+71 SVSVVGDFNSW
-82 NRTQNPM
+82 ERQAHPM
-89 EKISDNGLWEGFV
+89 EKISENGIWEAFV
-102 PDIKQYDLYKYS
+102 PAIKQYDLYKYS
-114 IETQEGKI
+114 IETPQGDLI
-122 LLKTDPYAFHMQTRP
+122 LKSDPYAFHMQTRP
-137 ESASRFYELGK
+137 ESASRFYDLGK
-148 YLWKDQ
+148 YAWKDR
-154 AWMDKRKLQNH
+154 AWMDKRQLQNH
-165 VGEPINIYEVNIGSW
+165 ISEPINIYEVNIGSW
-180 RQYEDGQFFDYRKC
+180 RQYEDGHFFDYRKF
-194 ADELVSYVKD
+194 ADEIVPYVKE
-204 MGYTHV
+204 MGYTHI
-210 ELMPITEYPFD
+210 ELMPVTEYPYD

-244 MYFVNKMHENNI
+244 MYLIDRCHDSNI

-269 DAQGLYEF
+269 DEQGLYEF
-277 DGSQCYEYQDIQKR
+277 DGTQCYEYQDPQKR

-338 LDYGRESWEWTPNVH
+338 LDYGRESWEWTPNAH

-368 NSAILGE
+368 NAAVLGE

-387 AWPLVTKPPYV
+387 AWPLVTKPPYA

-410 WMNDMLNYISLDPIY
+410 WMNDLLSYISLDPIY
-425 RSYNHDKLTFSMMY
+425 RAYNHDKLTFSMMY

-477 TMLGYMMAHPGK
+477 TMFGYMMAHPGK

-519 HRKLQSF
+519 HRKLQAF
-526 VRDLNHFYLENSP
+526 VRDLNRFYAENSP

-560 NVVIFRRTNDE
+560 NIIVFRRTNDDGE
-571 GDDVIAICNF
+571 DVIAICNF
-581 APVERDGYRFG
+581 APVERDNYRFG

-600 IVLNSDDI
+600 IALNSDDV
-608 RYGGNGIKEK
+608 RYGGQGIKEK
-618 EIILSEKIAMHGKA
+618 EVILSEKIPMHGKA
-632 NSIAVD
+632 NSIAVN

-649 SKIQPESKEDNVIDV
+649 SKIQLESEEDTVIDL
-664 EVTEESA
+664 EAAQPMPEKPKRARKKASESLQA
-671 KESKQEEKPKRT
+671 DKKADETVAEAPEKPKRT
-683 RKKAVTAEETAAPVE
+683 RKKTVEKPLENEKKSTAETSA

-705 KKAAPAE
+705 KK
-712 DAAPAEEK
+712 
-720 PKRTRKK
+720 
-727 AVTAEETAALAEEKP
+727 TA
-742 KRTRKKAAAEST
+742 AAAEENKPSEE
-754 KQETAEKPKRTRK
+754 ETAEKPKRTRK
-767 TTKTQE
+767 KAQPQA

>member
-1 MLEKMLVFWYDN
+1 MN
-13 AKHEGVDSMYKVN
+13 KVN
-26 KKDEVPIYLFHQGTN
+26 KKNEVPIYLFHQGTN

-50 HSSKRKGVSGAIFRV
+50 HSSKRQGVSGAVFRV

-71 SVSVVGDFNDW
+71 SVSVVGDFNNWD
-82 NRTQNPM
+82 RSCNPM
-89 EKISDNGLWEGFV
+89 EKISENGLWEVFV
-102 PDIKQYDLYKYS
+102 GQIKQYDMYKYS
-114 IETQEGKI
+114 IETPSGKI
-122 LLKTDPYAFHMQTRP
+122 ILKTDPYAFHMQTRP

-148 YLWKDQ
+148 YAWKDQ
-154 AWMDKRKLQNH
+154 PWMEKRKLQNH
-165 VGEPINIYEVNIGSW
+165 LSEPINIYEVNVGSW
-180 RQYEDGQFFDYRKC
+180 RQYEDGQFFDYRKL
-194 ADELVSYVKD
+194 ADELSVYVKE

-210 ELMPITEYPFD
+210 ELMPITEYPYD

-232 AATSRYGTPKDF
+232 AATSRYGTPKDL

-269 DAQGLYEF
+269 DEQGLYEF
-277 DGSQCYEYQDIQKR
+277 DGTQCYEYQDPQKR

-319 VEKFHIDGL
+319 VEKFHMDGL

-338 LDYGRESWEWTPNVH
+338 LDYGKESWEWTPNIH

-359 EAVEFLKKL
+359 EAVEFIKKL

-398 GGLGFNFKWNMG
+398 DGLGFNFKWNMG
-410 WMNDMLNYISLDPIY
+410 WMNDMLSYISLDPIY

-495 QEFGQFIEWNF
+495 QEFGQFIEWNY

-519 HRKLQSF
+519 HRKLQTF
-526 VRDLNHFYLENSP
+526 VKDLNHFYTAHSP

-560 NVVIFRRTNDE
+560 NVIVFRRTNDE
-571 GDDVIAICNF
+571 GEDVIAICNF
-581 APVERDGYRFG
+581 APVERDGYRIG

-600 IVLNSDDI
+600 IALNSDDI
-608 RYGGNGIKEK
+608 RYGGNGIPEK
-618 EIILSEKIAMHGKA
+618 EVILSEKVAMHGKA

-638 IPPMSVMYLKP
+638 IPPMSVMYLVP
-649 SKIQPESKEDNVIDV
+649 SKIQPEQEDAKTVIDV
-664 EVTEESA
+664 EVQAAESA
-671 KESKQEEKPKRT
+671 EPAPKPKRT
-683 RKKAVTAEETAAPVE
+683 RKKAEPAQAEEAPKPKRTRKKAEPAQAE
-698 EKPKRTR
+698 EAPKPKRTRKKAEPAQAEEAPKPKRTR
-705 KKAAPAE
+705 KKAAEPT
-712 DAAPAEEK
+712 EE
-720 PKRTRKK
+720 
-727 AVTAEETAALAEEKP
+727 
-742 KRTRKKAAAEST
+742 
-754 KQETAEKPKRTRK
+754 
-767 TTKTQE
+767 